1 MAFERGVV
9 SFRMVELP
17 RPFPEDWAERFAAR
31 RAGGLEGV
39 GGGVQRGWVTGRHLL
54 DTMINEDSA
63 RYGGWVR
70 LALRLAERKVPAAL
84 LQAECRMEEL
94 AVQAAEGKPFL
105 RAKERAEIRRG
116 VMERLLPSM
125 PPQLRAIP
133 FVYLPGATWLYVSA
147 LPNSAW
153 DVFHAALVSTLGL
166 SGSPATPEVLAAG
179 RHRVSLRDLPNYS
192 FSPEMEGEVSEP
204 APGQEFLT
212 WLWFKAETQ
221 LGQIALSD
229 GRVVSVLVEGPLV
242 FRREG
247 QGAHAVVLK
256 KGAPESSAEAKTC
269 LMGGKKLKEA
279 RLTLAL
285 DGERVWSFGF
295 EADEFLVRG
304 LKLPQSAGALDGLS
318 RFQERM
324 VFLEEWREMFLD
336 LFGAFVGVRGDGKKW
351 RGVLGEIRE
360 WVAGRPGRR

>member
-1 MAFERGVV
+1 
-9 SFRMVELP
+9 MVELP
-17 RPFPEDWAERFAAR
+17 RPFPEDR
-31 RAGGLEGV
+31 RNGSRRV
-39 GGGVQRGWVTGRHLL
+39 GGGWRCAGVQRGWVTGRHLL

-133 FVYLPGATWLYVSA
+133 FVYLPEATWLYVSA

-179 RHRVSLRDLPNYS
+179 
-192 FSPEMEGEVSEP
+192 G
-204 APGQEFLT
+204 
-212 WLWFKAETQ
+212 
-221 LGQIALSD
+221 IA
-229 GRVVSVLVEGPLV
+229 
-242 FRREG
+242 
-247 QGAHAVVLK
+247 
-256 KGAPESSAEAKTC
+256 
-269 LMGGKKLKEA
+269 
-279 RLTLAL
+279 
-285 DGERVWSFGF
+285 
-295 EADEFLVRG
+295 
-304 LKLPQSAGALDGLS
+304 
-318 RFQERM
+318 
-324 VFLEEWREMFLD
+324 
-336 LFGAFVGVRGDGKKW
+336 
-351 RGVLGEIRE
+351 
-360 WVAGRPGRR
+360 